1 MNDLEIR
8 SAYHRRRL
16 ARQHR
21 DPDTLVVDELGLRHG
36 ACRADIAIVNGH
48 LVGVEI
54 KSDADSLERL
64 DAQIEG
70 YSSVFD
76 RAVLVTT
83 HKHLEQAIVR
93 VPEWWGVVRAELG
106 PRGGVDFITVRRTM
120 PNPGVDL
127 YSVAQLLWRTEA
139 AEILSGLGAKPHLLR
154 HCRAVL
160 YEQLVS
166 QLTPRELRRR
176 VRDTM
181 KSRSSW
187 RDPGLPSSSAY
198 SSRPSARLWDCQ

>member
-21 DPDTLVVDELGLRHG
+21 NPDTLVVDELGLRHG

-54 KSDADSLERL
+54 KSDVDSLERL

-76 RAVLVTT
+76 QAVLVTT
-83 HKHLEQAIVR
+83 HKHLRQAMERI
-93 VPEWWGVVRAELG
+93 PEWWGVVRAELG
-106 PRGGVDFITVRRTM
+106 PRGGVDFFTVRRTM

-127 YSVAQLLWRTEA
+127 YSVSQLLWRTEA
-139 AEILSGLGAKPHLLR
+139 AEILSGLGAEPHLLR
-154 HCRAVL
+154 HSRAVL

-166 QLTPRELRRR
+166 QLSPRELRKR

-181 KSRSSW
+181 
-187 RDPGLPSSSAY
+187 
-198 SSRPSARLWDCQ
+198 